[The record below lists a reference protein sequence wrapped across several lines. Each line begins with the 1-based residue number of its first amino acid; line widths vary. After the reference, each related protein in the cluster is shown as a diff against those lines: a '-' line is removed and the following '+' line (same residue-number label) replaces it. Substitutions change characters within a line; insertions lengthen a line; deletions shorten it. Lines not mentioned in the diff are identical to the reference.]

1 MQTMERQLQRQYDV
15 MERVVVELDTVRGS
29 LLSVSASDDSTN
41 QEILAGEV
49 RHLRDNMRAVADGMD
64 EAARMLK
71 LRHALHAL
79 APLDRPGPR
88 GYHPTGPRAVSS
100 AGRALPLQGR
110 GRWFEPSTAHLRL
123 RAVAR
128 HPRGASATLSRSMSE
143 PLSFDPIA
151 QARSQWLD
159 RWGEEPARPMAAVT
173 SIMRVQQILLARLG
187 ELLRPFGLTFPRYE
201 TLMVLVFSRTGAL
214 PVGKMG
220 ERLQVHRTSM
230 THMADRLE
238 EAGLVTRVAHA
249 EDRRSTLIA
258 ITPPAATSRRA
269 RPPC

>member
-1 MQTMERQLQRQYDV
+1 
-15 MERVVVELDTVRGS
+15 
-29 LLSVSASDDSTN
+29 
-41 QEILAGEV
+41 
-49 RHLRDNMRAVADGMD
+49 
-64 EAARMLK
+64 
-71 LRHALHAL
+71 
-79 APLDRPGPR
+79 
-88 GYHPTGPRAVSS
+88 
-100 AGRALPLQGR
+100 
-110 GRWFEPSTAHLRL
+110 
-123 RAVAR
+123 
-128 HPRGASATLSRSMSE
+128 MSE
-143 PLSFDPIA
+143 PLPFDPIA
-151 QARSQWLD
+151 QARSQWVD

-249 EDRRSTLIA
+249 EDRRSTLIEITPAGRDIAARATAVLNAAGFAMDPLADDALEA
-258 ITPPAATSRRA
+258 ITQLLAAVRRHEGDFAEPSAAAEAGARDGAEPALG
-269 RPPC
+269 